1 MRFGILVP
9 KLPVLWETPFYA
21 ILKAYLRGGR
31 TMPSNTKM
39 TELKRMRKKANSGKK
54 RKKQESKKS
63 TPAFAVHVDK
73 G

>member
-1 MRFGILVP
+1 
-9 KLPVLWETPFYA
+9 
-21 ILKAYLRGGR
+21 
-31 TMPSNTKM
+31 MPSNTKM

-73 G
+73 E